1 MQDGEQAGLLRGKCE
16 EFSRAAVEA
25 DPTLRLVRG
34 WYVDPH
40 WGRQEHW
47 WTVRPDGIIHDPTS
61 RQFPMGGVTEWYE
74 EFVGV
79 YPCQECG
86 VEVPEKISSL
96 NLESLLDRY
105 IEVQKKTKD
114 EFSNVYVKRA
124 VKAPSDDDSTV
135 PF

>member
-1 MQDGEQAGLLRGKCE
+1 MSSEGPENGEQAALLRGKCE

-47 WTVRPDGIIHDPTS
+47 WTVRPDGTIYDPTS
-61 RQFPMGGVTEWYE
+61 GQFPMGGVADWYE

-86 VEVPEKISSL
+86 VEVPEADLYGGMTCSG
-96 NLESLLDRY
+96 ECYGRM
-105 IEVQKKTKD
+105 VG
-114 EFSNVYVKRA
+114 VR
-124 VKAPSDDDSTV
+124 
-135 PF
+135 